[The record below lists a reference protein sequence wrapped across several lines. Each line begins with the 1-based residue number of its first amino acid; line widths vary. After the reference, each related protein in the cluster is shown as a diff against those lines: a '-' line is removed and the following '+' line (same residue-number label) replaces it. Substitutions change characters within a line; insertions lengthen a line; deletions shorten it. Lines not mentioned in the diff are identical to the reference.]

1 MHKAESIYVHIPFC
15 KSKCPYCDFASWANK
30 EYLIDQYFNSL
41 IYEIRSKCKVY
52 FNNGSWTRD
61 HGPLT
66 LKTNKNSTKSMVQS
80 HWSVPIRTIF
90 IGGGTPSLIHPTYY
104 ERLFSE
110 IKKYFIVAEDCEI
123 TLELNPGTANI
134 DYLKDYKSLG
144 MNRIS
149 IGAQS
154 FDESTLI
161 TLGRKHSVCDTYD
174 AIEQIKEAGFIN
186 FSLDLIYGVPGMT
199 LESWERSLN
208 VALEHKPKHISA
220 YSLIIEPN
228 TPFEIIY
235 NDTRLL
241 PTDDV
246 SYAMYELICSLLKES
261 GLKHYEISNF
271 ALSGYESRH
280 NLNYWLQKEYFAF
293 GNSAHKFLNGLRT
306 CNLRSIEEYIKYPN
320 IEQIT
325 EFPINYSFEELM
337 LNSRLNK
344 ELDIDLLFK
353 NTKRNK
359 KELEKIISDMAT
371 NGLLKM
377 SGNKVSF
384 TDKGMFLNNEILL
397 KLM

>member
-15 KSKCPYCDFASWANK
+15 KSKCPYCDFASWAGKENLIDKYFDSLSNEIKTKCEAYKSYKNK
-30 EYLIDQYFNSL
+30 EK
-41 IYEIRSKCKVY
+41 EA
-52 FNNGSWTRD
+52 G
-61 HGPLT
+61 G
-66 LKTNKNSTKSMVQS
+66 KNLCNFETSELGYVGMVK
-80 HWSVPIRTIF
+80 TIF

-154 FDESTLI
+154 FDESTLA
-161 TLGRKHSVCDTYD
+161 TLGRRHSACDTYD
-174 AIEQIKEAGFIN
+174 AIEQIKEAGFSN

-199 LESWERSLN
+199 LDLWERSIN
-208 VALEHKPKHISA
+208 IALEHKPKHISA

-235 NDTRLL
+235 NDTSLL

-261 GLKHYEISNF
+261 GFKHYEISNF